1 MQLHSSNGGSPTM
14 HNFRRYNLRAT
25 TSRSTVATLGAPQRS
40 TLRRMCTISGGACT
54 GRKHENWSST
64 YVIMKICGKALGV
77 SW

>member
-1 MQLHSSNGGSPTM
+1 MRLHSSNGGSPTM
-14 HNFRRYNLRAT
+14 HNFVRYNLGAT
-25 TSRSTVATLGAPQRS
+25 ISRSAVATLGAPLRS